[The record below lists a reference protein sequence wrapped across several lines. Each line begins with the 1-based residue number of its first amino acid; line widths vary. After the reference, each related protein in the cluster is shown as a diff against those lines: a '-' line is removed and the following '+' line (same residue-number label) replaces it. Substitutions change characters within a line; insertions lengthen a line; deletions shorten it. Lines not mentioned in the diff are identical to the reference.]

1 MATQERIYTVDDVW
15 RLERQA
21 NKPTEKYY
29 LIDGELHVKMA
40 PSQRHSEIASLIAHY
55 LTGFVLEH
63 GLGRVTVEC
72 GYHPPDNR
80 KLVLLP
86 DVAFEGLPRAAQPAR
101 PTYVPYMPDLAV
113 ELISPSRSWA
123 QTRRKVQR
131 YLHHGTALAW
141 LIDPESKTAEVWQR
155 GTDQREVIDVNGDL
169 PGADVL
175 PGFNLPLK
183 RLFSD

>member
-29 LIDGELHVKMA
+29 LIDGELCVKMS
-40 PSQRHSEIASLIAHY
+40 PSQRHSEIANLIAHY
-55 LTGFVLEH
+55 LTGFVLER
-63 GLGRVTVEC
+63 GLGRVTIEC

-80 KLVLLP
+80 KLLMLP
-86 DVAFEGLPRAAQPAR
+86 DVAFEGLPRAALPSR
-101 PTYVPYMPDLAV
+101 LTYVPYMPDLAV
-113 ELISPSRSWA
+113 EIISPSQSWA
-123 QTRRKVQR
+123 QTRRKAQR

-155 GTDQREVIDVNGDL
+155 GTEQRERIDLDGEL
-169 PGADVL
+169 PGGDVL
-175 PGFNLPLK
+175 PGFSLPL
-183 RLFSD
+183 RQLFSE